1 MFGSDLEIDAENGQ
15 YYLKYLDKKI
25 KCTDSEDLVADKDN
39 LISSNNRNE
48 FYSIN
53 LKNGV
58 LNWKQKINSSV
69 RPIYFENF
77 IFTISNEGYFF
88 VLDRNNGNIL
98 RITDIFD
105 VFNYKKRKKIKP
117 VGFIAG
123 TNFLLLSTNN
133 GKVLTQSIYE
143 MEKLNQF

>member
-1 MFGSDLEIDAENGQ
+1 M
-15 YYLKYLDKKI
+15 KI
-25 KCTDSEDLVADKDN
+25 KKLKDN

-53 LKNGV
+53 HKNGV
-58 LNWKQKINSSV
+58 LRWKQEINSSV
-69 RPIYFENF
+69 RPIFFENF

-105 VFNYKKRKKIKP
+105 VFNNKKRKNIKP

-123 TNFLLLSTNN
+123 TNFILLSTNN
-133 GKVLTQSIYE
+133 GKVLTINIRDGKTKSILKIHNNKISKPFVF
-143 MEKLNQF
+143 EKEVLIIKDDSIIRLN